1 MFFFNFGYIL
11 FVMVPALVIGGWASM
26 RVQNAYKKY
35 MQVQSVRGVTGGQ
48 LANLLLQQNGLGMS
62 NPNYPDMVK
71 MGGDMVK
78 GFGYGVRVFGDTAN
92 ALENHYDPRDKTLHL
107 SPQVYN
113 SASIAS
119 LAIVSHEVGHAL
131 QDAQGY
137 QPMKLRGVLVPAA
150 QFSSSGAIWLI
161 IIGLFMGSA
170 GLGLAWAGVGLM
182 GIGVLFYLATLPVEL
197 NASKRGLAML
207 SNTGVLVTPD
217 EQKGAKT
224 VLSAAAWTYVAALL
238 TALLQFLYF
247 ASLLGGGN
255 RR

>member
-1 MFFFNFGYIL
+1 MFFNFGYFL
-11 FVMVPALVIGGWASM
+11 FVLIPALVLGGWATM

-35 MQVQSVRGVTGGQ
+35 YAIPTARGVTGGQ
-48 LANLLLQQNGLGMS
+48 LANMLLTQNGLGLT
-62 NPNYPDMVK
+62 NPGYMNDMVK
-71 MGGDMVK
+71 TGDLPK
-78 GFGYGVRVFGDTAN
+78 GYGYGVRVFGDTPQ

-107 SPQVYN
+107 SPQVY
-113 SASIAS
+113 SSTSIAA
-119 LAIVSHEVGHAL
+119 LAIVSHEVGHAI

-137 QPMKLRGVLVPAA
+137 QPMKLRSVLVPAA
-150 QFSSSGAIWLI
+150 QFSSGGAIWLV
-161 IIGLFMGSA
+161 IIGLFMHS
-170 GLGLAWAGVGLM
+170 LGLAWIGVGLM
-182 GIGVLFYLATLPVEL
+182 GIGVLFYLATLPVEI
-197 NASKRGLAML
+197 NASQRGLAML

-247 ASLLGGGN
+247 ASLLSGGS